1 MCRIL
6 TVIIVH
12 RKSSVYLR
20 STMSSSESV
29 KPSRGRKKTLAST
42 NTKEITNFFRVTEKS
57 TTETSEQVVNS
68 ILSDVIASCVT
79 SPQGQEIVAVSDILD
94 DLVSHAVSSS
104 CTRAVR

>member
-1 MCRIL
+1 
-6 TVIIVH
+6 
-12 RKSSVYLR
+12 
-20 STMSSSESV
+20 MSSSESV

-79 SPQGQEIVAVSDILD
+79 SPQEIVSDK
-94 DLVSHAVSSS
+94 
-104 CTRAVR
+104 